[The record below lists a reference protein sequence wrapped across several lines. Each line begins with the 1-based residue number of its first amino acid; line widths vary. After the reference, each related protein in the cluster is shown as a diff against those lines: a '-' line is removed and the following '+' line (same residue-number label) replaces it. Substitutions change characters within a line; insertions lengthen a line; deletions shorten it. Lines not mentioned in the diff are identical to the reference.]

1 MSDADKTYTLD
12 EAHKEFAVQANGRV
26 WELLG
31 KEQRS
36 QLEDDELLYAAY
48 ASCYHWRQVG
58 TGVHQQRG
66 EYMIAKAH
74 ISLNNRVESLRH
86 ANRVVEL
93 TEEHKEEM
101 NDFDFAYAYEI
112 MARSMAMNGDMEKA
126 RKYHHKSRKAGDEIA
141 NDEDKKWFD
150 GDFEGG
156 EWFGLVGV
164 S

>member
-1 MSDADKTYTLD
+1 
-12 EAHKEFAVQANGRV
+12 V

-31 KEQRS
+31 KEDRN

-48 ASCYHWRQVG
+48 GSCYHWRQVG

-74 ISLNNRVESLRH
+74 LSLNNRAETLRH
-86 ANRVVEL
+86 AKRVIGL
-93 TEEHKEEM
+93 TEGHKKELS
-101 NDFDFAYAYEI
+101 DFDFAYAYEL
-112 MARSMAMNGDMEKA
+112 MARALAMNGDSEEA
-126 RKYHHKSRKAGDEIA
+126 RKYYQMAKEAGNEIA

-156 EWFGLVGV
+156 EWFGLV
-164 S
+164 